1 MIIKIENLKKSFDE
15 KEVLKGI
22 DLDIKKGEVVSII
35 GPSGSGKSTILRCI
49 NFMEVPDTGKIIF
62 DGKLIENKEEQLN
75 KIRQNMGMVFQSFNL
90 FPHKSVLEN
99 IMMAPVMTGK
109 LTKEEAENKA
119 VGLLKILNL
128 EDKRDMYPNTLSGG
142 QKQRI
147 AMARAL
153 AMDPEIM
160 LFDEVTSALDPEM
173 VKEVLD
179 VMADLAASGM
189 TMIIVTHEMKFAKNI
204 SDRVVFIADGQII
217 EQGTPQEVF
226 ENPKEE
232 RTKEF
237 LSKVLI

>member
-1 MIIKIENLKKSFDE
+1 MINIKNLKKSFND

-22 DLDIKKGEVVSII
+22 NLDIKKGEVVSII

-49 NFMEVPDTGKIIF
+49 NFMEVPNSGEIFF
-62 DGKLIENKEEQLN
+62 DGNLIENKEDQLN

-90 FPHKSVLEN
+90 FPHKTVLEN

-109 LTKEEAENKA
+109 FSKEEAEKKA
-119 VGLLKILNL
+119 IQLLKILNL
-128 EDKRDMYPNTLSGG
+128 EDKKDVYPNTLSGG

-153 AMDPEIM
+153 AMEPEIM

-204 SDRVVFIADGQII
+204 SDRIVFIADGQIV
-217 EQGTPQEVF
+217 EQGTPGEVF
-226 ENPKEE
+226 DNPKED

-237 LSKVLI
+237 LSKVLD

>member
-1 MIIKIENLKKSFDE
+1 MIINIKNLKKSFND

-22 DLDIKKGEVVSII
+22 NLDIKKGEVVSII

-49 NFMEVPDTGKIIF
+49 NFMEVPNSGEIFF
-62 DGKLIENKEEQLN
+62 DGNLIENKEDQLN

-90 FPHKSVLEN
+90 FPHKTVLEN

-109 LTKEEAENKA
+109 FSKEEAEKKA
-119 VGLLKILNL
+119 IQLLKILNL
-128 EDKRDMYPNTLSGG
+128 EDKKDVYPNTLSGG

-153 AMDPEIM
+153 AMEPEIM

-204 SDRVVFIADGQII
+204 SDRIVFIADGQIV
-217 EQGTPQEVF
+217 EQGTPGEVF
-226 ENPKEE
+226 DNPKED

-237 LSKVLI
+237 LSKVLD

>member
-62 DGKLIENKEEQLN
+62 DGKLIENNEEQLN